1 MKKFL
6 ALTLAMAMCLS
17 LAACG
22 SKDSS
27 SDSNNTGS
35 AGDDTVYNLR
45 FATDVVPENY
55 IVKHM
60 EDAIAAIEE
69 KTDGHVKIKMYAG
82 GTLGSYTAVHSQLMT
97 GDIDMACNYIDP
109 NYDDRLN
116 VFIFPGL
123 YTDYSNFIETL
134 APGTY
139 LWNLLN
145 DVEGGFNLELL
156 GAVNSGLM
164 GIGSV
169 KAVPTDFATCV
180 DYNTKKDILLRI
192 PAMDLYLNLMTD
204 MGYRTTTIAYSD
216 LYPALQTGVADGWV
230 GGTPVNNW
238 DSFRDVIKYY
248 VDAQYLCETLPIVIN
263 KESIA
268 KLPEE
273 YQAIVR
279 EEFLNAANTASEES
293 EVQANEAMDNMEGMG
308 ITVIKGT
315 EEEHA
320 AFIETIRSVTWPKL
334 ETLIGEDVFTELCAE
349 FGIQ

>member
-1 MKKFL
+1 MKRI
-6 ALTLAMAMCLS
+6 LS
-17 LAACG
+17 LMLAALMLFSLVACG
-22 SKDSS
+22 QKESAATS
-27 SDSNNTGS
+27 GS
-35 AGDDTVYNLR
+35 VEDGKVYELR
-45 FATDVVPENY
+45 LATDIVPENY
-55 IVKHM
+55 VVKYM
-60 EDAIAAIEE
+60 NDAIAEIEE

-97 GDIDMACNYIDP
+97 GDIDMAINFIDP
-109 NYDDRLN
+109 NYDARLN

-123 YTDYSNFIETL
+123 YTDYSNFIDTM

-145 DVEGGFNLELL
+145 DIEGGFNLELL

-164 GIGSV
+164 GLGTV
-169 KAVPTDFATCV
+169 KPIPSDFATCV

-192 PAMDLYLNLMTD
+192 PAMDLYLNLLTD

-216 LYPALQTGVADGWV
+216 LYPALQTGVADGWA

-263 KESIA
+263 KDSITQ
-268 KLPEE
+268 LPEE
-273 YQAIVR
+273 YQAVIR
-279 EEFLNAANTASEES
+279 EVFLNAANTASAES
-293 EVQANEAMDNMEGMG
+293 EVQAITAMDNMEDMG

-315 EEEHA
+315 ADEHT
-320 AFIETIRSVTWPKL
+320 AFIEEIRTVTWPKL
-334 ETLIGEDVFTELCAE
+334 ESLIGEDIFADLCAE
-349 FGIQ
+349 FGIA